1 GRENGYAYAS
11 NDPINHHD
19 PSGHMDIP
27 KEELVPE
34 GRLKEWNSTGRLGR
48 LNMQKEI
55 KFKNTKIQ
63 VHKPIPLDS
72 YRFSSD
78 SPAYSDVR
86 KRLSEAGLSAPVV
99 PASRLYLDA
108 LLEAKVRA
116 KKRPNDRQR
125 SETAHLLE
133 ALYYH
138 AKGGESSDYKEAAGY
153 DTKHLLGQGG
163 LTRIELATLRTEARR
178 AFDKDSRSTHS
189 LIAGESTPRNYSTA
203 GISGL
208 SGATEFHD
216 VPL

>member
-1 GRENGYAYAS
+1 ENGYAYAS

-34 GRLKEWNSTGRLGR
+34 RRFKEWNSTGRLGR

-63 VHKPIPLDS
+63 VHKPIPPDS
-72 YRFSSD
+72 FRFSSY

-86 KRLSEAGLSAPVV
+86 KHLYEAGLSAPEV
-99 PASRLYLDA
+99 PASRRYLDA

-125 SETAHLLE
+125 SGTAHLLE

-138 AKGGESSDYKEAAGY
+138 AKGGDSIYYKEAAGY
-153 DTKHLLGQGG
+153 NTRHLLGQGG
-163 LTRIELATLRTEARR
+163 LTQIELAALTMEART
-178 AFDKDSRSTHS
+178 AFSKDSRSKRS
-189 LIAGESTPRNYSTA
+189 LIAGESTQRNYSTVD
-203 GISGL
+203 ISRL
-208 SGATEFHD
+208 FGATEFHD
-216 VPL
+216 VTF